1 MIEKLTKTIGSELY
15 TARVLN
21 MSVAQY
27 FGLVKEYAEILNQ
40 TPILEEK
47 ELHKD
52 KSTEF
57 EKAQLIR
64 IYKVRE
70 DLNKLILD
78 KLNKEKIIKF
88 GVKKKWINY

>member
-57 EKAQLIR
+57 EKAQLKR
-64 IYKVRE
+64 IYKVRQ
-70 DLNKLILD
+70 DLNKLIRD

-88 GVKKKWINY
+88 GLKNK

>member
-1 MIEKLTKTIGSELY
+1 MIDKPTKIGNSELY
-15 TARVLN
+15 KARVLN
-21 MSVAQY
+21 MAVAQY

-52 KSTEF
+52 KPTEF

-64 IYKVRE
+64 IYKVRK

-88 GVKKKWINY
+88 GANKK